1 MKLYFLIQFKM
12 LNRHLAA
19 FGIHPMAGYPLIFAA
34 FAGFSVILFKRV
46 HFAEYFYVAAGL
58 SMVTRLSDPARNQ
71 FLKSFFRKKDY
82 RVVRMLENVIFTAP
96 FAAFLAIEKYYF
108 HALVALLMAG
118 LISLTTF
125 GNRSGITIPTPF
137 GKRPFE
143 FTVGF
148 RNSFPV
154 IVLAWFLAVMAVISG
169 NFNLGIASLI
179 MVFLVCYS
187 YYLNPENEFYV
198 WIFNSRPG
206 IFLFGKI
213 KTALLYATF
222 LTLPVSL
229 VLSFF
234 YSDKILIIAA
244 FQLLGYIYL
253 AAVILAKYS
262 SYPHPMNLP
271 QFILLVISAWFPPLL
286 LAIIPFFCRKSS
298 IRLKTILS

>member
-19 FGIHPMAGYPLIFAA
+19 FGIHPVIGCVLILAAFTGSSVLIFEKTA
-34 FAGFSVILFKRV
+34 
-46 HFAEYFYVAAGL
+46 FAEYLYLAASL
-58 SMVTRLSDPARNQ
+58 SFLARLSDPARNQ
-71 FLKSFFRKKDY
+71 FLRSCFGKKDY
-82 RVVRMLENVIFTAP
+82 RVVRMLENVIVAAP
-96 FAAFLAIEKYYF
+96 FAAFLVIEKYYF
-108 HALVALLMAG
+108 HALAALFLAG
-118 LISLTTF
+118 FMSLTIV
-125 GNRSGITIPTPF
+125 GNRSGFTIPTPF

-154 IVLAWFLAVMAVISG
+154 IVLAWFLTVMAVISG

-179 MVFLVCYS
+179 LVFLVCFS

-213 KTALLYATF
+213 KTALVYATF

-229 VLSFF
+229 VLSVF
-234 YSDKILIIAA
+234 YSDKILIIGA

-253 AAVILAKYS
+253 GAVVLAKYS

-271 QFILLVISAWFPPLL
+271 QFIILVVSVWFPPLL
-286 LAIIPFFCRKSS
+286 LAVIPFFYRKSS
-298 IRLKTILS
+298 IRLKTLLA